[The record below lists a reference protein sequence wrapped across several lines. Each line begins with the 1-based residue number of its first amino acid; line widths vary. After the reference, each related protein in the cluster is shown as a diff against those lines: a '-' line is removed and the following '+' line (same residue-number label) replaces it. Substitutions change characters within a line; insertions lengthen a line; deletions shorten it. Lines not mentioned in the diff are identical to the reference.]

1 MLFVTRLCS
10 TDGCMHVCLFVD
22 ESGVIWDTKEK
33 LLDH

>member
-1 MLFVTRLCS
+1 MLNL
-10 TDGCMHVCLFVD
+10 DGCMHLCLFVD